1 MSQTVVAEA
10 ARVRRALIVM
20 VSGAIA
26 LLMPTLAATNAEA
39 TSAVML
45 TAVAALVATL
55 VGRDHQLITLA
66 SSPLAE
72 PVRGGTD
79 AGPPFLAGR
88 VTDTAHHPVRPRAP
102 GVV

>member
-1 MSQTVVAEA
+1 MSRTVVAEA
-10 ARVRRALIVM
+10 ARVRLALIVM

-26 LLMPTLAATNAEA
+26 LLMPTLVAANAEA

-55 VGRDHQLITLA
+55 VGRDRQPITLA
-66 SSPLAE
+66 SSPLAG
-72 PVRGGTD
+72 PVGGTD
-79 AGPPFLAGR
+79 AGPPFLAAR